1 MCIRDRFD
9 KVDVTFTGVSPQAGI
24 VITNNWEDEYL
35 SGLTFTPDK
44 KDNISLGDSV
54 KITCN
59 TSYEDIARHGFLV
72 HNIETSYNADKLPE
86 YVDDVSLIDK
96 KVIEQVSKEVLET
109 INKETADNTFH
120 MLYKATKDTAYLY
133 HINEETC
140 SDAKITGIYYLQ
152 KKGNAGETNNY
163 IYITA
168 SATISDSEDSKTVYF
183 AFSYSNA
190 YINADGTFDMNH
202 DNEEK
207 RYVCS
212 TDYDSLYSE
221 CIGSKSDNYTIKE
234 VK

>member
-1 MCIRDRFD
+1 MGGGNKKIKASGISKGTSVELFD

-96 KVIEQVSKEVLET
+96 KVVEQVSKEVLET

-120 MLYKATKDTAYLY
+120 MLYKATRILP
-133 HINEETC
+133 IC
-140 SDAKITGIYYLQ
+140 ITLMRKHAVMQRLLEYIIYR
-152 KKGNAGETNNY
+152 KKEMLERLIITY
-163 IYITA
+163 I
-168 SATISDSEDSKTVYF
+168 
-183 AFSYSNA
+183 
-190 YINADGTFDMNH
+190 
-202 DNEEK
+202 
-207 RYVCS
+207 
-212 TDYDSLYSE
+212 
-221 CIGSKSDNYTIKE
+221 
-234 VK
+234 